1 MIGRV
6 STFGEV
12 NYLMTLN
19 MTTQAN
25 ETAAQTQESSGVKA
39 QTYGALGGDVS
50 QVLNIDN
57 QVTQLTADGDNATT
71 ALSTM
76 QESYSVMSSV
86 TSLGTTMLS
95 DLSSYMSASTTDST
109 SVATSAQSWLT
120 ELTSLLNTKYAGSY
134 LFSGTSTDTAPVDTS
149 AADYTPA
156 TDPTTADTDYYQ
168 GSSSGTTYVGSDGYT
183 VSTSVQ
189 ADSTGFEQMLRGLSM
204 IVADPTSST
213 TLTAAYDL
221 IQSGSSAVASS
232 QGALS
237 TASAALTSYQTEAA
251 AKVTALSTVASS
263 LTGADLSAATVLV
276 TNYSTQLEAS
286 YSMVTK
292 LLSDNLAKYLT

>member
-12 NYLMTLN
+12 GYLMTLN
-19 MTTQAN
+19 MTTQAK
-25 ETAAQTQESSGVKA
+25 ESAAQTEESSGVKA

-50 QVLNIDN
+50 RVLNIDN
-57 QVTQLTADGDNATT
+57 QITQLTSDGDNATT

-95 DLSSYMSASTTDST
+95 DLSAYMSAATTDT
-109 SVATSAQSWLT
+109 SSLASSAQSWLT
-120 ELTSLLNTKYAGSY
+120 QLTNMLNTKYAGSY
-134 LFSGTSTDTAPVDTS
+134 LFSGTSTDTAPVNTS
-149 AADYTPA
+149 AAAYTP
-156 TDPTTADTDYYQ
+156 TDDPTTADTDYYQ
-168 GSSSGTTYVGSDGYT
+168 GAPSGKTYVGSDGYT

-204 IVADPTSST
+204 IVADPTDSAT
-213 TLTAAYDL
+213 ITAAYSL
-221 IQSGSSAVASS
+221 IQSGSSAVATS
-232 QGALS
+232 QATLS
-237 TASAALTSYQTEAA
+237 TASAALTSYQSDAA
-251 AKVTALSTVASS
+251 AKVTALSTLATG

-286 YSMVTK
+286 YSMISK
-292 LLSDNLAKYLT
+292 LMSDNLSKYLT